1 MVRFQIKYIFKEL
14 FMIKKCVVL
23 FLAINISS
31 LYAILGGIGLNFAQD
46 SFTMDGESFNYAFL
60 DEEVSITRDE
70 IAPPVGGGGFVYLTL
85 IPFVDFEAGFNITV
99 SPYNYEYQNTLT
111 PDDNDTIKLGLAKF
125 SWYLSAQRPIF
136 KVPTIRVYAGGG
148 INGSTYT
155 KIISY
160 ETLTDGDIDTDRLDD
175 LDYIKEELGVSTT
188 GAHIELGARFKP
200 PIFPFSLNANARY
213 NFIKDLVPDEDGFLT
228 ISVGLAFAI

>member
-99 SPYNYEYQNTLT
+99 SPYNYEYQNTLN
-111 PDDNDTIKLGLAKF
+111 PDDNDIIELGLAKV
-125 SWYLSAQRPIF
+125 SWYLSAQKPIF

-155 KIISY
+155 KIVTM
-160 ETLTDGDIDTDRLDD
+160 ETMANLDPDQLADI
-175 LDYIKEELGVSTT
+175 DYIKEELGVSAT
-188 GAHIELGARFKP
+188 GAHVELGARFKP

>member
-1 MVRFQIKYIFKEL
+1 
-14 FMIKKCVVL
+14 MIKKCVVL

-31 LYAILGGIGLNFAQD
+31 LYAILGGIGFNGTQD
-46 SFTMDGESFNYAFL
+46 SFTLDGESFNYEFSG
-60 DEEVSITRDE
+60 EEVSITRDE
-70 IAPPVGGGGFVYLTL
+70 IASPVGGGGFVYLTL
-85 IPFVDFEAGFNITV
+85 IPFVDFEAGFNVTV
-99 SPYNYEYQNTLT
+99 SPYNYEYQNTLN
-111 PDDNDTIKLGLAKF
+111 PDDNETIELGLAKV
-125 SWYLSAQRPIF
+125 SWYLSAQRPLL

-175 LDYIKEELGVSTT
+175 LDYIEEKLGVSET

-200 PIFPFSLNANARY
+200 PILPFSLNANARY